1 MLMKLTRL
9 IAGIFLILAGIV
21 PLSTAQASSITVAG
35 AGSTWSQVAVDQWRA
50 DVRTKLGITI
60 NYQGNGSSAGR
71 QFYVLNQ
78 VDFAVSEIPFTPEEA
93 SQLKAAGKSYQ
104 YLPIVAGGT
113 ALMFNL
119 KDASGR
125 QVTSLRLSPETIGKI
140 FTGSIDDWSDPA
152 ITADNGK
159 AFPAKRIVPVVR
171 SDGSGTSAQFSAFL
185 AKQTSTWSAF
195 AKVQGVSAK
204 EGTSNYPQGWGNS
217 VAQKGSDGV
226 ANFVANT
233 STGGGSITY
242 VETAYALQRGF
253 PVAAVKNASANF
265 TLPTPANVATA
276 LAKATLNKDRT
287 QNLTGVYTNKSK
299 GAYPLS
305 SYSYMIIPTTGLNA
319 DKAKVIGQFAL
330 YFACEGQQKA
340 AVLGYS
346 PLPKNLVQ
354 AVFDAISGLQGAD
367 APPALN
373 AKNCANPSLSGDL
386 GNGADDAGTSTGAT
400 AGGGSTSGGDTGG
413 GTTSGGDT
421 GDGTTSGGSTSGGDT
436 GGGTTGGGTTDGGN
450 TVIDDTKYSQMQ
462 PVQVSITTSSFAS
475 PTTLGLGML
484 GIVMLPMSMRLVGP
498 PVLRFTR
505 KLTSRIKL
513 PGSWSFRRK
522 AQRH

>member
-1 MLMKLTRL
+1 M
-9 IAGIFLILAGIV
+9 
-21 PLSTAQASSITVAG
+21 
-35 AGSTWSQVAVDQWRA
+35 
-50 DVRTKLGITI
+50 
-60 NYQGNGSSAGR
+60 
-71 QFYVLNQ
+71 
-78 VDFAVSEIPFTPEEA
+78 
-93 SQLKAAGKSYQ
+93 
-104 YLPIVAGGT
+104 
-113 ALMFNL
+113 
-119 KDASGR
+119 
-125 QVTSLRLSPETIGKI
+125 
-140 FTGSIDDWSDPA
+140 
-152 ITADNGK
+152 
-159 AFPAKRIVPVVR
+159 R

-195 AKVQGVSAK
+195 ANVQGVSAK
-204 EGTSNYPQGWGNS
+204 DGTSNYPQGWGNS

-287 QNLTGVYTNKSK
+287 QNLTGVYTNMSK

-400 AGGGSTSGGDTGG
+400 AGGGSTTGGDTGG
-413 GTTSGGDT
+413 GTTG
-421 GDGTTSGGSTSGGDT
+421 GGSTTGGD
-436 GGGTTGGGTTDGGN
+436 TGGGTTDGGN

-522 AQRH
+522 TQRH